1 MPNPVWMRGLLAGSL
16 LALALPGRAAAQEQ
30 PVLESHFGAGFVV
43 LAPHQYIG
51 FSAQALTLRLGG
63 IGIYVDAKFD
73 RTPPSE
79 DAEFDPS
86 MTAEEAEDRFGDE
99 LFLEE
104 DSWQS
109 INVALLRPVI
119 PELLLYLGAG
129 YSSQEHYRQYFDPS
143 EERGLE
149 GFYWVEDPRGSGN
162 RLNLLGGAF
171 FRISQSLLVQF
182 GVETKPRGVTVGA
195 VYTVSRDRRR

>member
-1 MPNPVWMRGLLAGSL
+1 MPNPVWMRSLLAGSL

-30 PVLESHFGAGFVV
+30 MVLEPHFGAGFVV

-51 FSAQALTLRLGG
+51 FSAQALTLRMGG

-73 RTPPSE
+73 RTPPSKE
-79 DAEFDPS
+79 QEFDPS
-86 MTAEEAEDRFGDE
+86 LTADEAEDLFGDR
-99 LFLEE
+99 LFTEE

-109 INVALLRPVI
+109 VNVALIRPVI

-129 YSSQEHYRQYFDPS
+129 YSSQEHYRQYYDQS
-143 EERGLE
+143 GERGLE
-149 GFYWVEDPRGSGN
+149 GLYWVEDPGRSGSK
-162 RLNLLGGAF
+162 LNLLGGGF

>member
-1 MPNPVWMRGLLAGSL
+1 MPNRLWMRSLTAGSL

-51 FSAQALTLRLGG
+51 FSAQALTLRMGG

-73 RTPPSE
+73 RTPPSDE
-79 DAEFDPS
+79 PEFDPTL
-86 MTAEEAEDRFGDE
+86 TAQQAEDQFGDE
-99 LFLEE
+99 LFIEE

-109 INVALLRPVI
+109 INVALIRPVI

-129 YSSQEHYRQYFDPS
+129 YSSQEHYRQYFDPAG
-143 EERGLE
+143 ERGLE
-149 GFYWVEDPRGSGN
+149 GYYWVEDPRVSGN
-162 RLNLLGGAF
+162 RLNLLGGGF

-182 GVETKPRGVTVGA
+182 GVETKPRGVTLGA

>member
-1 MPNPVWMRGLLAGSL
+1 MPNPVWTRSLLAGSL
-16 LALALPGRAAAQEQ
+16 MALALPGRGAAQE

-51 FSAQALTLRLGG
+51 FSAQALSLRMGG

-73 RTPPSE
+73 RTPPSKE
-79 DAEFDPS
+79 PEFDPTI
-86 MTAEEAEDRFGDE
+86 TAEEAEDQFGDE
-99 LFLEE
+99 LFTEE

-109 INVALLRPVI
+109 VNVAVLRPVI

-129 YSSQEHYRQYFDPS
+129 YSSQEHYRQYIDET

-149 GFYWVEDPRGSGN
+149 GLYWAEDPSRSGN

-182 GVETKPRGVTVGA
+182 GVETKPRGVTVGG

>member
-1 MPNPVWMRGLLAGSL
+1 MPNPVWIRSLFAGSL
-16 LALALPGRAAAQEQ
+16 LALVAPGRAEAQE
-30 PVLESHFGAGFVV
+30 PVLESHVGAGFVV
-43 LAPHQYIG
+43 LAPHQYMG
-51 FSAQALTLRLGG
+51 FSAQAVSLRLGG

-73 RTPPSE
+73 TSPPSREE
-79 DAEFDPS
+79 DFDPS
-86 MTAEEAEDRFGDE
+86 LTAEEAEDQFGDQ
-99 LFLEE
+99 LFSTD

-109 INVALLRPVI
+109 VNVALIRPLL

-129 YSSQEHYRQYFDPS
+129 YSSQERYKQYYDDS
-143 EERGLE
+143 AERGLL
-149 GFYWVEDPRGSGN
+149 GYYWVEDPRESGN
-162 RLNLLGGAF
+162 RVNLLGGAF